1 MSILGIVALLEMV
14 MPEDRLEHVFHSRLL
29 QVVPPSHSYMH
40 LIASSASGLEA
51 GAIVL
56 VMLHRPELLFAFVT
70 LAREAGEH
78 HWPKN
83 CQA

>member
-1 MSILGIVALLEMV
+1 MYST
-14 MPEDRLEHVFHSRLL
+14 
-29 QVVPPSHSYMH
+29 VVCSKWSHHPHSYMH

-83 CQA
+83 RQA

>member
-1 MSILGIVALLEMV
+1 
-14 MPEDRLEHVFHSRLL
+14 
-29 QVVPPSHSYMH
+29 MH
-40 LIASSASGLEA
+40 LIASPASGLEA

-83 CQA
+83 RQA